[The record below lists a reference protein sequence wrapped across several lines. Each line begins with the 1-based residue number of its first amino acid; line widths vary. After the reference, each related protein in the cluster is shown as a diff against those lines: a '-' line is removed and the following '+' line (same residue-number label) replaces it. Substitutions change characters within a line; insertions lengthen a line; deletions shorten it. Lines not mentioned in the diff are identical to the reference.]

1 MIKKFKKLMILINNC
16 DKIIE
21 MLEKNNESKKPT
33 ESSKKSYSLFNTP
46 KTQADYITKK
56 MKGE

>member
-33 ESSKKSYSLFNTP
+33 ESSKKSYSVALNPDVYKYNFSI
-46 KTQADYITKK
+46 DSGIF
-56 MKGE
+56 

>member
-21 MLEKNNESKKPT
+21 MLENNDTKSKKAP
-33 ESSKKSYSLFNTP
+33 KAYSLFNTP
-46 KTQADYITKK
+46 QGQKDFIADK
-56 MKGE
+56 MKGVK

>member
-21 MLEKNNESKKPT
+21 MLENNDNKP
-33 ESSKKSYSLFNTP
+33 KKSQKPYSLFNTP
-46 KTQADYITKK
+46 REQQEYISKK
-56 MKGE
+56 MKGEK

>member
-21 MLEKNNESKKPT
+21 MLENNDNKP
-33 ESSKKSYSLFNTP
+33 KKSQKAYSLFNTP
-46 KTQADYITKK
+46 MEQQEYISKK
-56 MKGE
+56 MKGEK

>member
-21 MLEKNNESKKPT
+21 MLENNDNKPKVSTKKA
-33 ESSKKSYSLFNTP
+33 YSLFNTP
-46 KTQADYITKK
+46 REQKEYIDKK
-56 MKGE
+56 MKGEK

>member
-21 MLEKNNESKKPT
+21 MLDNNDNKPKNTPKA
-33 ESSKKSYSLFNTP
+33 YSLFNTP
-46 KTQADYITKK
+46 KEQREFISKK
-56 MKGE
+56 MKGEK

>member
-21 MLEKNNESKKPT
+21 MLENNDTKSKKAP
-33 ESSKKSYSLFNTP
+33 KAYSLFNTP
-46 KTQADYITKK
+46 QEQKEYINQK
-56 MKGE
+56 MKGEK

>member
-21 MLEKNNESKKPT
+21 MLENNDNKPKNTP
-33 ESSKKSYSLFNTP
+33 KSYSLFNTP
-46 KTQADYITKK
+46 KEQQEFISKK
-56 MKGE
+56 MKGEK